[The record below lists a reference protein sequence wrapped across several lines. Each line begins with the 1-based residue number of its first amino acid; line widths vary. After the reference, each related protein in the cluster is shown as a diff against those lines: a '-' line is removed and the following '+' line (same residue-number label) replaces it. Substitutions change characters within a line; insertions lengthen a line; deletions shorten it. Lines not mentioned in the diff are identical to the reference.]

1 MTEFDMRQFIALLQ
15 IAPEEKP
22 MVETPEHSEY
32 LQKNIFDV
40 LKKDGSV
47 DLKHLDWSAFEM
59 KDLRSSGHA
68 NWLNTTPSGWLHG
81 INFLCIRHRER
92 LLGGRNF
99 FRRTPHVRLRV

>member
-1 MTEFDMRQFIALLQ
+1 MTEFDMRQFITLLQ

-22 MVETPEHSEY
+22 MVEQPEHSEY

-40 LKKDGSV
+40 LKKDSSV
-47 DLKHLDWSAFEM
+47 DLKHLDWSAFDM

-81 INFLCIRHRER
+81 INSFVHKTP
-92 LLGGRNF
+92 GMAAGRRKF
-99 FRRTPHVRLRV
+99 F

>member
-47 DLKHLDWSAFEM
+47 DLK
-59 KDLRSSGHA
+59 
-68 NWLNTTPSGWLHG
+68 PSGWLHG
-81 INFLCIRHRER
+81 INFFVHKTS
-92 LLGGRNF
+92 GTAAGRQEF
-99 FRRTPHVRLRV
+99 F